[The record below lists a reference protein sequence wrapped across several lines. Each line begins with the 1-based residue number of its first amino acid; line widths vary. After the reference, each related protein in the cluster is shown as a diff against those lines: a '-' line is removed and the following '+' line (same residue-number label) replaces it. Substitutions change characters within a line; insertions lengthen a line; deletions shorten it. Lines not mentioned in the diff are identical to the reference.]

1 MSSQTSQQY
10 VRSERNRREMK
21 IGIAF
26 FGLPRNTD
34 RTFSSIEE
42 HILQPASQFGD
53 VVPCYHFFNQAHVFN
68 PRSNEN
74 TTLDQRQYLPFEQFC
89 GELESPDSIAE
100 QYGFAAIKTRGDFWQ
115 DNFHSLRNL
124 LLQLH
129 SLRRVTTRLEQFSPD
144 LVVFVRPDLRY
155 HQSFEPAMRAMVALQ
170 NPNMVRLPF
179 WQWAGGY
186 NDRFAVC
193 GRQAFPVYG
202 KRIEQIESYLAAYPT
217 RPLHAERL
225 LMFALD
231 KEKIA
236 VRRLNV
242 RATRVRVGGN
252 EVEEDF
258 SRVQANRLIRWVVRE
273 IRKSVARNA

>member
-1 MSSQTSQQY
+1 
-10 VRSERNRREMK
+10 MK
-21 IGIAF
+21 IGIGF
-26 FGLPRNTD
+26 FGLPRNSE
-34 RTFSSIEE
+34 RTFASIQEC
-42 HILQPASQFGD
+42 ILQPASQFGT
-53 VVPCYHFFNQAHVFN
+53 VMPCYHFFNQTHVLN

-74 TTLDQRQYLPFEQFC
+74 AALDQRQYLPFEQFC
-89 GELESPDSIAE
+89 GELESPDCIAE
-100 QYGFAAIKTRGDFWQ
+100 QYGLAAIKTRGDFWQ

-129 SLRRVTTRLEQFSPD
+129 SLKRVTAQLEQCSPD

-155 HQSFEPAMRAMVALQ
+155 HHSFEPAMRAMVALQ
-170 NPNMVRLPF
+170 HQNMVRLPF

-231 KEKIA
+231 KEMVA

-242 RATRVRVGGN
+242 RATRVRVGGY

-258 SRVQANRLIRWVVRE
+258 SRVQAIRVIRWVMRE
-273 IRKSVARNA
+273 LRKTVARNVLQC